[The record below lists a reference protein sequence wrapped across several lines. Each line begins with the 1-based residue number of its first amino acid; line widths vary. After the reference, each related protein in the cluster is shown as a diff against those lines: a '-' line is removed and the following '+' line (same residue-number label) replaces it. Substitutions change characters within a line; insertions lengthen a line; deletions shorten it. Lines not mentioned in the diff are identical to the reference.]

1 MMATD
6 MSILRFIRNW
16 TLPLAMAAGATLYF
30 LFASIP
36 AFDGVAQVFSRF
48 CDTILPWFIFLVLFI
63 TFCKVDFRKLI
74 PVKWNYCVCL
84 FQVAFVWI
92 LVGVVLLFHLKGDQL
107 ILAEAVLTCA
117 ISPCAAAAPVVTT
130 KLGGRLEEI
139 TTYTFMSNFLCALL
153 IPLCFPL
160 IEKEA
165 HITFVTAFL
174 CILSQACTILVLPMA
189 LAYVVKHFKPLHGFH
204 QWVINIKDLS
214 YYLWA
219 VQLMILTGM
228 TVKNIV
234 HANTTLW
241 FLLLIALF
249 GLLICILQFAIGRY
263 AGRFFDRT
271 IESGQAL
278 GQKNTSF
285 AIWTAFM
292 YLAPLAAVGPGCY
305 ILWQN
310 IINSVEIWKKRKRG
324 ELASV

>member
-1 MMATD
+1 

-16 TLPLAMAAGATLYF
+16 TLPLAMAAGTAFYF

-36 AFDGVAQVFSRF
+36 AFDGVAQTFSGF
-48 CDTILPWFIFLVLFI
+48 FDTILPWFISLVLFI

-74 PVKWNYCVCL
+74 PVKWNYWMSGL
-84 FQVAFVWI
+84 QVFFVWI
-92 LVGVVLLFHLKGDQL
+92 LVGVVLLFRLQGDQL
-107 ILAEAVLTCA
+107 TLAEAVLTCI
-117 ISPCAAAAPVVTT
+117 ISPCAAAAPVVTA

-139 TTYTFMSNFLCALL
+139 TTYTFLSNFLCALL

-160 IEKEA
+160 IEKAA
-165 HITFVTAFL
+165 HITFLAAFL
-174 CILSQACTILVLPMA
+174 RILCQACTVLVLPMGM
-189 LAYVVKHFKPLHGFH
+189 AYVAKHFKPLRGFH
-204 QWVINIKDLS
+204 QWIIQVKDLS

-234 HANTTLW
+234 HADTTLR
-241 FLLLIALF
+241 FLLTIAAC
-249 GLLICILQFAIGRY
+249 GLLICIVQFTVGRY
-263 AGRFFDRT
+263 VGRFFGRT
-271 IESGQAL
+271 VEAGQAL

-292 YLAPLAAVGPGCY
+292 YLTPLAAVGPGCY

-310 IINSVEIWKKRKRG
+310 IINSIEIWKKRRKG
-324 ELASV
+324 ELKTV